1 MSGGDFSQALAP
13 NIGEMVNEIQANPPG
28 GSGVDQPDPKKRAKA
43 KAKAKA
49 RAGEGGADGAD
60 PQPETPTTPLQQ
72 AKALAKSVLLISNW
86 NKSQKGVSRDMICK
100 DLYTYT

>member
-28 GSGVDQPDPKKRAKA
+28 GSGVDQPDPKKRANQRQKP
-43 KAKAKA
+43 KLEQV
-49 RAGEGGADGAD
+49 RVERMVLT
-60 PQPETPTTPLQQ
+60 QPETPTTPLQQ

>member
-1 MSGGDFSQALAP
+1 MSGGDFSQAVAP
-13 NIGEMVNEIQANPPG
+13 NIGELANEIQANPPG
-28 GSGVDQPDPKKRAKA
+28 SSGVDQPADPKKRAKA

-49 RAGEGGADGAD
+49 KAGEGGGADGAD

-86 NKSQKGVSRDMICK
+86 TKSQTSEPRVHDI
-100 DLYTYT
+100 